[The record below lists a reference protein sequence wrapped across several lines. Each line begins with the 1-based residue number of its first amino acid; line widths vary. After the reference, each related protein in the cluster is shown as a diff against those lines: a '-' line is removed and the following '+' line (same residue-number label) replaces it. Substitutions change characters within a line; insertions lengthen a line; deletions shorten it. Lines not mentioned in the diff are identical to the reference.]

1 MKYFSYIPK
10 IEYSFQGKEYEM
22 IDIFRTNYIT
32 LEQDLKTEQLINN
45 QFSIENTARSIFD
58 DSNGHWIISTIN
70 DINSKSEIPDFID
83 NTITETVKR
92 YERKKSYFFKEIL
105 SVNSGNFI
113 IKAEDFP
120 TFSITGGDPYAVVY
134 EYNPNLRNITVIEN
148 GTTFAK
154 NDTLIFLRLNEQRT
168 GLEIVPPSQGVS
180 LEKIEPWTNTPIGFI
195 KNNID
200 QNPYTNVS
208 GSGITAFSSNSTGI
222 TFAKT
227 LLYSYMTDGIS
238 HSSYSIQNVI
248 SKLKTKDNIRIT
260 LPNKNT
266 LNSILEATQTAFDIE
281 NSSRVWNI
289 NIGQDHSNISLY
301 S

>member
-1 MKYFSYIPK
+1 MKYFSYFPK
-10 IEYSFQGKEYEM
+10 IDYLFQGKEYEM

-32 LEQDLKTEQLINN
+32 LEQDLKTEQLIND

-58 DSNGHWIISTIN
+58 DPNGHWIISTIN
-70 DINSKSEIPDFID
+70 NINSKSEIPQFID
-83 NTITETVKR
+83 DTITETVDR
-92 YERKKSYFFKEIL
+92 YKRKKSYFFKEIL

-113 IKAEDFP
+113 IKAEDFE

-134 EYNPNLRNITVIEN
+134 EYNPTLRNITVIEN

-154 NDTLIFLRLNEQRT
+154 HDTLIFLKLNEQKT
-168 GLEIVPPSQGVS
+168 GFDIVPPPQGVS

-208 GSGITAFSSNSTGI
+208 GSGITAFSPNSTGI

-227 LLYSYMTDGIS
+227 LLYSYMIDGIS
-238 HSSYSIQNVI
+238 HSSYSIKNVI
-248 SKLKTKDNIRIT
+248 SEIKTKDNIYIT
-260 LPNKNT
+260 LPNKNI
-266 LNSILEATQTAFDIE
+266 LNSVLEGTQTAFDIE

-289 NIGQDHSNISLY
+289 NIGQDYSNISL
-301 S
+301 

>member
-10 IEYSFQGKEYEM
+10 IEYSFQGKEYKM

-32 LEQDLKTEQLINN
+32 LEQDLKTEQLIDS
-45 QFSIENTARSIFD
+45 QFSVEDTARSIFD

-70 DINSKSEIPDFID
+70 NINSKSEIPDFID
-83 NTITETVKR
+83 NTTTETVER
-92 YERKKSYFFKEIL
+92 YKRKKSYFFKEIL
-105 SVNSGNFI
+105 SVNSGNFM
-113 IKAEDFP
+113 IKAEDFS

-148 GTTFAK
+148 ETTFAK
-154 NDTLIFLRLNEQRT
+154 NDTLIFLRLNEQGT
-168 GLEIVPPSQGVS
+168 GFDIVSPSQGVS
-180 LEKIEPWTNTPIGFI
+180 LEKIEPWTNTPIRFI
-195 KNNID
+195 KNNIN

-222 TFAKT
+222 TFTKT

-238 HSSYSIQNVI
+238 HSSYNIENVI

-266 LNSILEATQTAFDIE
+266 LDSILEATQTAFDIE

-289 NIGQDHSNISLY
+289 NIRQDYSNISL
-301 S
+301 